1 MQLSDMSLASV
12 EDPVQLDACI
22 KHLITNIPPSP
33 ASESHISPKPSSP
46 FEKQDCY
53 LTEIPADSHAIE
65 IKTRAKRATS
75 DDEYTRKRHKRR
87 VHSGDVTEPYPQN
100 SNNVTIM
107 HSSTIYRPN
116 SNCHVPMES

>member
-1 MQLSDMSLASV
+1 M

-33 ASESHISPKPSSP
+33 RIDNHGCSKPSSP
-46 FEKQDCY
+46 FENQDCY
-53 LTEIPADSHAIE
+53 LTDNPADSHAIE

-87 VHSGDVTEPYPQN
+87 AHSTEVITETYQQN

-116 SNCHVPMES
+116 MVNNCHVTMES